1 MKGRGEKKSK
11 RSERQ
16 RKGDKREQ
24 WNEVERKM
32 EMEGEPSEWRQRK
45 RSQK

>member
-1 MKGRGEKKSK
+1 MKGKGEKKSK

-32 EMEGEPSEWRQRK
+32 EREPSEWRQRK